1 MPSIVSITS
10 TTEGEGS
17 YDLFGQYYQGQDEVS
32 AGTGFIV
39 GKNDTELLIATNN
52 HVVDGA
58 KAISVQFIDEEVYD
72 AKTKGNDSSADLAV
86 IAVKLK
92 DIKKSTLNSIR
103 ISTLGDSSESKVGEM
118 VVAIGN
124 ALGYGQ
130 SVTVGYVSAKDREI
144 TEQSEDGSTQSSKM
158 KVIQTDAAINPGNS
172 GGPLLNMRGEV
183 IGINSSKIAASS
195 VEGVGYSIPISEAT
209 PIIDELMNREVL
221 TDAQKGYL
229 GISGKTVTE
238 EASNFNM
245 PEGIYVA
252 EVSKDG
258 AADKAGIKQGDI
270 ITAINGIKVTTIESL
285 KETKVKI
292 TLKRSDN
299 GSYVEKELDVT
310 LQGSGSLNGLQS
322 GKDNSGES
330 SNNNSGNNGSDNNS
344 GDQGNSQGGSD
355 GNDNS
360 GESDSD
366 DFSDGWGSLFPG
378 FGN

>member
-1 MPSIVSITS
+1 M
-10 TTEGEGS
+10 
-17 YDLFGQYYQGQDEVS
+17 
-32 AGTGFIV
+32 
-39 GKNDTELLIATNN
+39 
-52 HVVDGA
+52 
-58 KAISVQFIDEEVYD
+58 
-72 AKTKGNDSSADLAV
+72 
-86 IAVKLK
+86 
-92 DIKKSTLNSIR
+92 
-103 ISTLGDSSESKVGEM
+103 
-118 VVAIGN
+118 
-124 ALGYGQ
+124 
-130 SVTVGYVSAKDREI
+130 TVGYVSAKDREI

-172 GGPLLNMRGEV
+172 GGPLLNMKGEV

-245 PEGIYVA
+245 PEGVYVA

-258 AADKAGIKQGDI
+258 AADKAGIKQGDV

-285 KETKVKI
+285 KEKANSYKKGTKVKI

-360 GESDSD
+360 GESGSD
-366 DFSDGWGSLFPG
+366 DSSGGWGSLFPG

>member
-1 MPSIVSITS
+1 M
-10 TTEGEGS
+10 
-17 YDLFGQYYQGQDEVS
+17 
-32 AGTGFIV
+32 

-92 DIKKSTLNSIR
+92 DMKKSTLNSIR
-103 ISTLGDSSESKVGEM
+103 ISALGDSSESKVGEM

-144 TEQSEDGSTQSSKM
+144 TEQSEDGSAKSSKM

-172 GGPLLNMRGEV
+172 GGPLLNMKGEV

-245 PEGIYVA
+245 PEGVYVA

-285 KETKVKI
+285 KEKANSYKKGTKVKI

-299 GSYVEKELDVT
+299 GSYAEKEVEVT

-322 GKDNSGES
+322 GNDNSGSS
-330 SNNNSGNNGSDNNS
+330 SNNNSGNSGSGNDS
-344 GDQGNSQGGSD
+344 GDQGNSRDGSN
-355 GNDNS
+355 GNNNS
-360 GESDSD
+360 GENDGNGSSG
-366 DFSDGWGSLFPG
+366 GWGSLFPG